1 MADELIADN
10 ANQEFS
16 ELLNL
21 AMPATTESIATIT
34 GAITEILARL
44 EIPENK
50 KFEIDLAVQEALAN
64 AVRHGCNGD
73 PTKTIRCRLNKDRQG
88 RIVITVSDPGPGFKP
103 EDLADPHH
111 PDNLYGDHGR
121 GVYLIRQ
128 LMDEVQFEHGGAQIR
143 MWKY

>member
-1 MADELIADN
+1 MADELIAGS

-21 AMPATTESIATIT
+21 AMPATSESIAAIT
-34 GAITEILARL
+34 GAISEILVRL

-73 PTKTIRCRLNKDRQG
+73 PTKTIRCRLNKDSQG

-103 EDLADPHH
+103 EKLADPHH

-128 LMDEVQFEHGGAQIR
+128 LMDEVQFEQGGAQIR

>member
-1 MADELIADN
+1 MADELIAGS

-34 GAITEILARL
+34 GAISEIMVRL

-50 KFEIDLAVQEALAN
+50 RFEIDLAVQEALAN

-73 PTKTIRCRLNKDRQG
+73 PTKTIRCRLNKDPQG

-103 EDLADPHH
+103 EALADPHH

-128 LMDEVQFEHGGAQIR
+128 LMDEVQFEHGGTQIR